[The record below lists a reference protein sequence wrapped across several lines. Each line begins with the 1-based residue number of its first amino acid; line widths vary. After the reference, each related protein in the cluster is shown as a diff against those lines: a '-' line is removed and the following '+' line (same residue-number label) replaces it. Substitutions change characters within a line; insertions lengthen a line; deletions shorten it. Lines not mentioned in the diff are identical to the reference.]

1 MINDYSIK
9 KNLNENSEKKNL
21 TKADENKTLVMLH
34 LFIYENAHMIFFIF
48 IWYSGYW
55 LTDLKLYLI

>member
-48 IWYSGYW
+48 I
-55 LTDLKLYLI
+55 